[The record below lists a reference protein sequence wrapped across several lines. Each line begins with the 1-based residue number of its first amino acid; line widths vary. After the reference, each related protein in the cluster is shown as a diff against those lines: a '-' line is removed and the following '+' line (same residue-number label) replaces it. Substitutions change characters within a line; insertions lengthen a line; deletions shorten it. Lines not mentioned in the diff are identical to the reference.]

1 MDNIYNILP
10 ENGIYASKD
19 SLSKRL
25 IFRRLYRNLINS
37 GEDSMKRSAALK
49 KFEVELLEHRD
60 GDHDDIKM
68 LWRLPEYIKTAA
80 TSDEI
85 ISLNKILALKKKL
98 KSSLRDKIYPPCSDE
113 IDLTPDLYSQLF
125 GVNSLPQ
132 ISRQQRICTFGSCF
146 AANIAKY
153 LRSTGY
159 HAKNLPLS
167 ENINSPSS
175 VSVLFN
181 MLATSEDNMSTK
193 ILDWYNYLAHNSS
206 ASLSES
212 QIQAYL
218 NKDLG
223 DIRYS
228 RKLIQNADVVVVTLG
243 NVVEYQ
249 SQDLVEGSRTLAK
262 VPRFLS
268 LFNEDSVV
276 NSFNLSSLM
285 RDAGYS
291 LELMDFRETF
301 DSCSNLLKAIDRL
314 NPIAKV
320 IVSLSPIPIDNL
332 IGSSVGSSAII
343 ADCISKSTLRV
354 CIDALSKE
362 FAFSYFPSYEI
373 VKWVAPMTPEQIW
386 GKEDG
391 CSRHISEHVLLSIYR
406 YFEDCVAAS

>member
-1 MDNIYNILP
+1 
-10 ENGIYASKD
+10 
-19 SLSKRL
+19 
-25 IFRRLYRNLINS
+25 
-37 GEDSMKRSAALK
+37 MKRSAALK
-49 KFEVELLEHRD
+49 IFEVELLEHRD

-68 LWRLPEYIKTAA
+68 LWRLPEYIKSAA
-80 TSDEI
+80 TNDEL
-85 ISLNKILALKKKL
+85 ISLNKILALKKKV

-113 IDLTPDLYSQLF
+113 IDLTPDLYSQIF

-132 ISRQQRICTFGSCF
+132 ISRQDRICTFGSCF

-153 LRSTGY
+153 LRSIGY

-181 MLATSEDNMSTK
+181 ILATNEENIPTQ
-193 ILDWYNYLAHNSS
+193 ILDWYNHLSKNSS
-206 ASLSES
+206 AYFSDK
-212 QIQAYL
+212 QIQAHL
-218 NKDLG
+218 NKDLIN
-223 DIRYS
+223 IRYS

-243 NVVEYQ
+243 NIVEYKVKN
-249 SQDLVEGSRTLAK
+249 LAEGNRIPAQ

-268 LFNEDSVV
+268 LFNEDSVL

-285 RDAGYS
+285 KGAGYS
-291 LELMDFRETF
+291 LELMDFQETF
-301 DSCSNLLKAIDRL
+301 DSCSNLLNALKRL

-343 ADCISKSTLRV
+343 ADSISKSTLRV
-354 CIDALSKE
+354 SIDALSKE
-362 FAFSYFPSYEI
+362 FDFSYFPSYEI
-373 VKWVAPMTPEQIW
+373 VKWVAPMTPQQIW

-391 CSRHISEHVLLSIYR
+391 CSRHISEDILLSIYR
-406 YFEDCVAAS
+406 YFELSVADA